1 MNFFIAC
8 LIAVTHTVRVTA
20 DVTSAPDAV
29 TLLQG
34 TSTTGQAP
42 KLTAFVARE
51 FGIKGPLT
59 KADIDKV
66 NWEICGI
73 IMAACAVAFAV
84 IAIAYNCCCGPHVT
98 RRSEGFPVKS
108 S

>member
-20 DVTSAPDAV
+20 DTSKVPEPIA
-29 TLLQG
+29 LLQG
-34 TSTTGQAP
+34 VSDPAQAP
-42 KLTAFVARE
+42 RLTAFIAKE
-51 FGIKGPLT
+51 FGIKGTLT

-73 IMAACAVAFAV
+73 IMAACAVAFAI

-98 RRSEGFPVKS
+98 RKSEGFPVKS
-108 S
+108 